1 MGCEVPVVV
10 FGGCGAGPAAAG
22 GGDLGGGM
30 WLSEGLVV
38 VRVAMVLY
46 EGLTLL
52 DAVGPYEMWSAL
64 PGVEVVF
71 VGSERGPVRD
81 GGGRGALVADAVF
94 DEVERPDVVCVPG
107 GWGQSRHMDG
117 GALVEWLKVVDQTST
132 WTTSVCTGSLV
143 LAGAGL
149 LRGRRATSHWLAM
162 GELERWGVR
171 PVSERVVSDGK
182 YVTAAGV
189 SAGIDMGLTMVER
202 WMGEQAAQMVQLATE
217 YDPRPP
223 FDAGSPRTAPAEV
236 VAWARSRSRFVLEGE

>member
-30 WLSEGLVV
+30 WLSEGLIV

-94 DEVERPDVVCVPG
+94 DEVECPDVVCVPG

-117 GALVEWLKVVDQTST
+117 GALVE
-132 WTTSVCTGSLV
+132 
-143 LAGAGL
+143 
-149 LRGRRATSHWLAM
+149 
-162 GELERWGVR
+162 
-171 PVSERVVSDGK
+171 
-182 YVTAAGV
+182 
-189 SAGIDMGLTMVER
+189 
-202 WMGEQAAQMVQLATE
+202 
-217 YDPRPP
+217 
-223 FDAGSPRTAPAEV
+223 
-236 VAWARSRSRFVLEGE
+236 